1 MANVT
6 TYLNKILSAVYGKDV
21 RQSIYDSINAINT
34 QVEGYVSAEKSRVTA
49 EANRNSAEKIRVS
62 NENDREAAEEER
74 LTNEAERLEIYDDLC
89 SQVADMLDELKNVA
103 EGKITFSA
111 IYPVGSIYM
120 SVNNTSPAS
129 LFGGTW
135 QSWGSGRVPIGVNT
149 SDSEFSTVE
158 KTGGSKYLQSH
169 THTFTGTAVTV
180 TGGSHSHTLPYPV
193 PSEPGYDY
201 EGESYN
207 APFGT
212 YSPQSELIEETD
224 SETHSHTFTAKG
236 TLSST
241 GTGNGQN
248 LRLISPVICGSVLHN
263 FSNWYLFEKCFFIPK
278 NQRITHYEGI
288 LEHGTVCFYSSRR
301 MAWIFPLAD
310 AMA

>member
-89 SQVADMLDELKNVA
+89 SQVADMLDELKNVV

-129 LFGGTW
+129 LFGG
-135 QSWGSGRVPIGVNT
+135 VNT

-158 KTGGSKYLQSH
+158 KTGGSKYLQGH

-180 TGGSHSHTLPYPV
+180 TGGAHSHTLPYPV
-193 PSEPGYDY
+193 PAAPNNDS

-207 APFGT
+207 AAYGN
-212 YSPQSELIEETD
+212 YSPQSELVEETD
-224 SETHSHTFTAKG
+224 STAHSHTFTAKG
-236 TLSST
+236 TLSSA
-241 GTGNGQN
+241 GSGNGQN
-248 LRLISPVICGSVLHN
+248 LPPYIICYMWMRLAY
-263 FSNWYLFEKCFFIPK
+263 F
-278 NQRITHYEGI
+278 
-288 LEHGTVCFYSSRR
+288 
-301 MAWIFPLAD
+301 
-310 AMA
+310 

>member
-34 QVEGYVSAEKSRVTA
+34 QVEGYVSADKSRVPA
-49 EANRNSAEKIRVS
+49 ETNRNSEERIRVS
-62 NENDREAAEEER
+62 NESSRESAEEDRVAME
-74 LTNEAERLEIYDDLC
+74 EERLEIYDDLC
-89 SQVADMLDELKNVA
+89 SRVSNILDELQNVA

-120 SVNNTSPAS
+120 TANNISPAA

-135 QSWGSGRVPIGVNT
+135 QSWGNGRVPIGVNT

-180 TGGSHSHTLPYPV
+180 TGGAHSHTLPYPV
-193 PSEPGYDY
+193 PAAPNNDS

-207 APFGT
+207 AAYGN
-212 YSPQSELIEETD
+212 YSPQSELVEETD
-224 SETHSHTFTAKG
+224 STAHSHTFTAKG

-241 GTGNGQN
+241 GIGNGQN
-248 LRLISPVICGSVLHN
+248 LPPYITCYM
-263 FSNWYLFEKCFFIPK
+263 WK
-278 NQRITHYEGI
+278 RI
-288 LEHGTVCFYSSRR
+288 
-301 MAWIFPLAD
+301 A
-310 AMA
+310 

>member
-21 RQSIYDSINAINT
+21 RQSIYDSIKAINT
-34 QVEGYVSAEKSRVTA
+34 QVEDYAAAEQTRVAAETNRCGAETSRTSNESNRESAEADRV
-49 EANRNSAEKIRVS
+49 E
-62 NENDREAAEEER
+62 AEEDRQESY
-74 LTNEAERLEIYDDLC
+74 EDLC
-89 SQVADMLDELKNVA
+89 SRIFTLLEALQGVVDGEV
-103 EGKITFSA
+103 TFLN

-120 SVNNTSPAS
+120 SVVDTNPSG

-135 QSWGSGRVPIGVNT
+135 EAWGTGRIPIGVNT
-149 SDSEFSTVE
+149 ADSEFSTVE

-180 TGGSHSHTLPYPV
+180 TGGAHSHMLPYPV
-193 PSEPGYDY
+193 PSAPGYDY

-224 SETHSHTFTAKG
+224 SENHSHTFTAKG

-241 GTGNGQN
+241 GSGNSQN
-248 LRLISPVICGSVLHN
+248 LPP
-263 FSNWYLFEKCFFIPK
+263 Y
-278 NQRITHYEGI
+278 ITCYMWKR
-288 LEHGTVCFYSSRR
+288 T
-301 MAWIFPLAD
+301 A
-310 AMA
+310 

>member
-49 EANRNSAEKIRVS
+49 ETNRNSAERIRVS
-62 NENDREAAEEER
+62 NESSRESAEEDRVAME
-74 LTNEAERLEIYDDLC
+74 EERLEIYDDLC
-89 SQVADMLDELKNVA
+89 SRVSNILDELQNVA

-120 SVNNTSPAS
+120 TANNISPAA

-135 QSWGSGRVPIGVNT
+135 QSWGNGRVPIGVNT

-169 THTFTGTAVTV
+169 THTFTGT
-180 TGGSHSHTLPYPV
+180 GSHSNRRSTFPYASIPC
-193 PSEPGYDY
+193 SSSANNDS

-207 APFGT
+207 AAYGN
-212 YSPQSELIEETD
+212 YSPQSELVEETD
-224 SETHSHTFTAKG
+224 STAHSHIFTGKRYA
-236 TLSST
+236 
-241 GTGNGQN
+241 
-248 LRLISPVICGSVLHN
+248 
-263 FSNWYLFEKCFFIPK
+263 
-278 NQRITHYEGI
+278 
-288 LEHGTVCFYSSRR
+288 
-301 MAWIFPLAD
+301 
-310 AMA
+310 

>member
-1 MANVT
+1 M
-6 TYLNKILSAVYGKDV
+6 SA
-21 RQSIYDSINAINT
+21 
-34 QVEGYVSAEKSRVTA
+34 
-49 EANRNSAEKIRVS
+49 
-62 NENDREAAEEER
+62 
-74 LTNEAERLEIYDDLC
+74 
-89 SQVADMLDELKNVA
+89 
-103 EGKITFSA
+103 
-111 IYPVGSIYM
+111 
-120 SVNNTSPAS
+120 NNTSPAS

-241 GTGNGQN
+241 GIGNGQN
-248 LRLISPVICGSVLHN
+248 LPPYITCYM
-263 FSNWYLFEKCFFIPK
+263 WK
-278 NQRITHYEGI
+278 RI
-288 LEHGTVCFYSSRR
+288 
-301 MAWIFPLAD
+301 A
-310 AMA
+310 

>member
-49 EANRNSAEKIRVS
+49 ETNRNSAERIRVS
-62 NENDREAAEEER
+62 NESSRESAEEDRVAME
-74 LTNEAERLEIYDDLC
+74 EERLEIYDDLC
-89 SQVADMLDELKNVA
+89 SRVSNILDELQNVA
-103 EGKITFSA
+103 EKSTFSA

-120 SVNNTSPAS
+120 TANNISPAA

-135 QSWGSGRVPIGVNT
+135 QSWGNGRVPIGVNT

-180 TGGSHSHTLPYPV
+180 TGENTSIRFHTLFQQRPIMIQRENHIMLLMEIIV
-193 PSEPGYDY
+193 HR
-201 EGESYN
+201 
-207 APFGT
+207 A
-212 YSPQSELIEETD
+212 
-224 SETHSHTFTAKG
+224 
-236 TLSST
+236 
-241 GTGNGQN
+241 
-248 LRLISPVICGSVLHN
+248 
-263 FSNWYLFEKCFFIPK
+263 NW
-278 NQRITHYEGI
+278 
-288 LEHGTVCFYSSRR
+288 
-301 MAWIFPLAD
+301 
-310 AMA
+310 

>member
-49 EANRNSAEKIRVS
+49 ETNRNSEERIRVS
-62 NENDREAAEEER
+62 NESSRESAEEDRVAME
-74 LTNEAERLEIYDDLC
+74 EERLEIYDDLC
-89 SQVADMLDELKNVA
+89 SRVSNILDELQNVA

-120 SVNNTSPAS
+120 TANNISPAA

-135 QSWGSGRVPIGVNT
+135 QSWGNGRVPIGVNT

-180 TGGSHSHTLPYPV
+180 TGGAHSHTLPYPV
-193 PSEPGYDY
+193 PAAPNNDS

-207 APFGT
+207 AAYGN
-212 YSPQSELIEETD
+212 YSPQSELVEETD
-224 SETHSHTFTAKG
+224 STAHSHTFTAKG
-236 TLSST
+236 TLSSI
-241 GTGNGQN
+241 GIGNGQN
-248 LRLISPVICGSVLHN
+248 LPPYITCYM
-263 FSNWYLFEKCFFIPK
+263 WK
-278 NQRITHYEGI
+278 RI
-288 LEHGTVCFYSSRR
+288 
-301 MAWIFPLAD
+301 A
-310 AMA
+310 